1 MEVITLFGAFL
12 QSSRPQAGVRAQKL
26 QNRFANIRKTLPRA
40 QRHRGNFFSIDEQRD
55 IFSRMVGARRC
66 GIAAVIG
73 GDHKH
78 IIRPQMR
85 QKTSQP
91 AVKGGNGGGVAGHIV
106 AVAIQ
111 HIKIN
116 KIDKAEAAKILVF
129 QPPCLRHAI
138 RISFGWD
145 RAGDAAPSKNIA
157 DFPHGERSPALLP
170 QQVEHCNARSSREKS
185 CRFAVRVKCG
195 YTPVKGRAITRPTA
209 CLPVS
214 TARAL
219 RQIS

>member
-12 QSSRPQAGVRAQKL
+12 QSSRPQAGRPRPKAPEPFCQYP
-26 QNRFANIRKTLPRA
+26 QNSSAC

-78 IIRPQMR
+78 IIRPQMW

-157 DFPHGERSPALLP
+157 DFPHGDRSPALLP
-170 QQVEHCNARSSREKS
+170 QQVEHCNARRLQGKIVPVCRAREVRIHAGKRS
-185 CRFAVRVKCG
+185 GDHAAHRMFAREHC
-195 YTPVKGRAITRPTA
+195 
-209 CLPVS
+209 
-214 TARAL
+214 ARL

>member
-12 QSSRPQAGVRAQKL
+12 QSSRPQAGRPRPKAPEPFCQYP
-26 QNRFANIRKTLPRA
+26 QTLPRA

-91 AVKGGNGGGVAGHIV
+91 AVKGGNGGGVAATSLRWPYNISKSTRLTKQRPRKSSFSSRLVCAMPSAFPLVGI
-106 AVAIQ
+106 AR
-111 HIKIN
+111 
-116 KIDKAEAAKILVF
+116 ETPRPAKISLIFPTATV
-129 QPPCLRHAI
+129 PRPCSRSRSSIVTPGAPGKIVPVCRAREVRIHAGK
-138 RISFGWD
+138 RS
-145 RAGDAAPSKNIA
+145 GDHAAHRMFA
-157 DFPHGERSPALLP
+157 R
-170 QQVEHCNARSSREKS
+170 EHCAR
-185 CRFAVRVKCG
+185 
-195 YTPVKGRAITRPTA
+195 
-209 CLPVS
+209 
-214 TARAL
+214 L